1 MPKRD
6 FHKNAQGKLFEYARN
21 MRKNQTAAE
30 DLLWQNLRG
39 RKLGGHKFRRQH
51 PVAGFIAD
59 FYCHEAKLVIEL
71 DGKMHNLS
79 EQKEYD
85 WGRTHDLK
93 EHGLRVIRFTNEE
106 VETNILLVLEEIR
119 NALTKN

>member
-21 MRKNQTAAE
+21 MRKNHTAAE

-39 RKLGGHKFRRQH
+39 RKLGEHQFRRQH

-71 DGKMHNLS
+71 DGKI
-79 EQKEYD
+79 
-85 WGRTHDLK
+85 HDLK
-93 EHGLRVIRFTNEE
+93 EQNEYDGGRTYELKEHELRVIRFTNEE
-106 VETNILLVLEEIR
+106 VERNILAVLADIQAAIR
-119 NALTKN
+119 T

>member
-6 FHKNAQGKLFEYARN
+6 FHKNAQGNLFEYAIN
-21 MRKNQTAAE
+21 MRKNHTAAE

-59 FYCHEAKLVIEL
+59 FYCHFL
-71 DGKMHNLS
+71 LS
-79 EQKEYD
+79 
-85 WGRTHDLK
+85 
-93 EHGLRVIRFTNEE
+93 
-106 VETNILLVLEEIR
+106 
-119 NALTKN
+119 

>member
-1 MPKRD
+1 
-6 FHKNAQGKLFEYARN
+6 
-21 MRKNQTAAE
+21 MRKNHTASE

-59 FYCHEAKLVIEL
+59 FYCHETKLVIEL
-71 DGKMHNLS
+71 DGKIHNLS

-85 WGRTHDLK
+85 GGRTHDLK

-106 VETNILLVLEEIR
+106 VERNILMVLEEIR